1 MSEVKG
7 KEKILASLKNIF
19 TEHLRLLDFLLED
32 DDDVEFFETE
42 YRYSELDTLSAI
54 QDFRFQQRIR
64 KSMTKTVFINWF
76 NKNKKEALE
85 TLFQEPLSEK
95 DVQTFIQL
103 DKPLAE
109 VYQLSTD
116 NLSIRL
122 LSLLELWDFVKNKTE
137 SDSYDDFL

>member
-1 MSEVKG
+1 MSEAKG

-95 DVQTFIQL
+95 DIQTFTQH

-109 VYQLSTD
+109 VYQLSTG

-122 LSLLELWDFVKNKTE
+122 LSLLELWDFVKNKSE
-137 SDSYDDFL
+137 SDSYDDLL